1 MPEFLRLLQPDEAL
15 KTMLDQVSVSPQIED
30 IQTEDSLGRVIAED
44 IHADYPL
51 PNFRRSTVDGYAVSA
66 KDTFGASDSLPAYL
80 KLIGEVTMGA
90 VADQA
95 LGANECALI
104 HTGGMLP
111 EGADAVVMVEYTQQ
125 SLETEVEI
133 MKAVGVG
140 ENVIQIG
147 EDVAEG
153 ELVIPAG
160 TKLRPAEVGG
170 LMALGVTSIKVA
182 TMPLIGIISSGDEVV
197 PPQEE
202 MLPGQVRDINS
213 YTLKAL
219 VEQTGGVPRLYG
231 IIEDTFETMVKNVSN
246 AIGECDLVIITAG
259 SSASTRDLTAKVI
272 DEIGDPGVL
281 VHGVNVKPG
290 KPTILSIVD
299 EKPVIGLPGNPV
311 SALVIAG
318 LFVVP
323 VIKRMIGL
331 VHARQKPRVQ
341 AVLGV
346 NVASSTG
353 REEWVP
359 VKLIRDNGG
368 LVAEPIFG
376 RSNLIFTLA
385 KAEGLIR
392 IEPDNNGILAGETVD
407 VWLM

>member
-1 MPEFLRLLQPDEAL
+1 MPEFLRLLQPDKAL
-15 KTMLDQVSVSPQIED
+15 EILLDKVSFSTQVEEIK
-30 IQTEDSLGRVIAED
+30 TEDSLGRVIAED

-51 PNFRRSTVDGYAVSA
+51 PNFRRSTVDGYAVNA
-66 KDTFGASDSLPAYL
+66 RDTFGASDSLPAYL
-80 KLIGEVTMGA
+80 KLIGEVSMGVA
-90 VADQA
+90 ADQA
-95 LGANECALI
+95 LGDNECALI

-140 ENVIQIG
+140 ENVIQVG
-147 EDVAEG
+147 EDVSEG
-153 ELVIPAG
+153 ELVIHAG
-160 TKLRPAEVGG
+160 TKLRPVEIGG
-170 LMALGVTSIKVA
+170 LMALGVTKIQVA
-182 TMPLIGIISSGDEVV
+182 KMPLIGIISSGDEVV

-213 YTLKAL
+213 YTLRAL
-219 VEQTGGVPRLYG
+219 VEDSGGIPKLYG
-231 IIEDTFETMVKNVSN
+231 IIEDTFDTMVKKVSM
-246 AIGECDLVIITAG
+246 AIDECDLVIITAG
-259 SSASTRDLTAKVI
+259 SSASTRDLTARVI
-272 DEIGDPGVL
+272 NEIGDPGVL

-318 LFVVP
+318 IFVVP
-323 VIKRMIGL
+323 VIKKMIGL
-331 VHARQKPRVQ
+331 VHERQKPRVQ

-376 RSNLIFTLA
+376 KSNLIFTLA

-392 IEPDNNGILAGETVD
+392 IAPDNNGILAGETVE
-407 VWLM
+407 VWLI

>member
-1 MPEFLRLLQPDEAL
+1 MPEFLKLLPPDEAL
-15 KTMLDQVSVSPQIED
+15 NILIDKVRESQSIEN
-30 IQTEDSLGRVIAED
+30 IRTEDALDRIIAGNVY
-44 IHADYPL
+44 AKYPL
-51 PNFRRSTVDGYAVSA
+51 PNFRRSTVDGYAVKA
-66 KDTFGASDSLPAYL
+66 ADTFGASDSLPAYL
-80 KLIGEVTMGA
+80 KMAGEILMGTKA
-90 VADQA
+90 EQVLQA
-95 LGANECALI
+95 TECLLI
-104 HTGGMLP
+104 HTGGMVP

-125 SLETEVEI
+125 SLENEVEF

-160 TKLRPAEVGG
+160 TKLRPAEIGG
-170 LMALGVTSIKVA
+170 LMALGIVEIKA
-182 TMPLIGIISSGDEVV
+182 AKKLLIGIISSGDEVV
-197 PPQEE
+197 RPEDE

-219 VEQTGGVPRLYG
+219 IEQNGGEPKLFG
-231 IIEDTFETMVKNVSN
+231 IIEDAFETMVENVSK
-246 AIGECDLVIITAG
+246 AIDECDLVIITAG
-259 SSASTRDLTAKVI
+259 SSASTRDLTATVI
-272 DEIGDPGVL
+272 NHIGEPGVL

-299 EKPVIGLPGNPV
+299 GKPVIGLPGNPV

-323 VIKRMIGL
+323 VIKKMLGL
-331 VHARQKPRVQ
+331 ANERQKPRLP
-341 AVLGV
+341 ATLGV
-346 NVASSTG
+346 NIASSSG

-359 VKLIRDNGG
+359 VKLIEDNGG

-376 RSNLIFTLA
+376 KSNLIFTLS
-385 KAEGLIR
+385 KGEGLIR
-392 IEPDNNGILAGETVD
+392 IEADSNGILAGEPVE